1 MKVSRKNFV
10 EFLEIRLTPKAARS
24 YLDYVEAFQRAIKQ
38 KDDFLFNG
46 KVDTKEYLI
55 KFLNKEV
62 HPPAFRKL
70 YKESS
75 RSNIRVGIRTLLLYY
90 QYEEEKAIRKAQNR
104 SKFVSLNLDNLLDEF
119 QFWLSNRYLKPNGEK
134 FKSGKAYSGYI
145 KKACNDNKTELGDFC
160 KIKKSV
166 DLQKFIK
173 SLEKNS
179 NFNNRAKHDQQNIL
193 SGFRKYE
200 AFLTEFYGEKQNELF
215 AA

>member
-1 MKVSRKNFV
+1 MKLSRKNFV

-46 KVDTKEYLI
+46 KSDTKEYLI

-104 SKFVSLNLDNLLDEF
+104 SKFFFLVSE
-119 QFWLSNRYLKPNGEK
+119 P
-134 FKSGKAYSGYI
+134 
-145 KKACNDNKTELGDFC
+145 
-160 KIKKSV
+160 
-166 DLQKFIK
+166 LQKK
-173 SLEKNS
+173 LTASLFSPRRGNS
-179 NFNNRAKHDQQNIL
+179 QESRPPCRPAGRDRISCAPEYSRSCLF
-193 SGFRKYE
+193 SGFPLWRKRLPSHRRTPHS
-200 AFLTEFYGEKQNELF
+200 ALRVFCSWV
-215 AA
+215 